1 MEDTSLEEALRDFT
15 SRRSCDI
22 NFQADMFQ
30 QDARRFDSVA
40 VQRLEELEQKFGVGN
55 SDLFRSWVYFHWQ
68 WLHLQRKSAM
78 TASLKNWV
86 SSHVMPAIPKEQQL
100 LAFCP
105 ESSKSSA
112 RQRGIFATGLAWQ
125 KAQENAPLWFLFL
138 AALRCTGSAQFLK
151 DTFFKAEALLPLTS
165 DSCEEVVAALQ
176 LSIRQG
182 VQFRTV
188 LAAWWS
194 PSDGRRRS
202 LSMKSPARRMPLQLD
217 LVRILQ
223 RHTDASG
230 CEENLVKSGT
240 LKKKLGESSGL
251 FVLKHGHSLSL
262 C

>member
-30 QDARRFDSVA
+30 QDARRFDCVA

-55 SDLFRSWVYFHWQ
+55 SDLFRSSVYFHWQ

-78 TASLKNWV
+78 TASFTNWV
-86 SSHVMPAIPKEQQL
+86 SSHVMPATPKEQQL

-125 KAQENAPLWFLFL
+125 KAQENAPLWFSFL
-138 AALRCTGSAQFLK
+138 AAFRYTGVK
-151 DTFFKAEALLPLTS
+151 DTFFKAEALPPL
-165 DSCEEVVAALQ
+165 AK
-176 LSIRQG
+176 R
-182 VQFRTV
+182 
-188 LAAWWS
+188 WWQPCNS
-194 PSDGRRRS
+194 PSAKGFS
-202 LSMKSPARRMPLQLD
+202 SEPLQLD

-230 CEENLVKSGT
+230 CEENLVKFGT

-251 FVLKHGHSLSL
+251 LVLKHGHSLSL